1 MGSFH
6 FTRMLEHPVKKSI
19 GEKEKQ
25 VKKGG
30 KRVMDKI
37 KFLLGYLTG
46 VVIVL
51 ILRRDKWL
59 PLLEE
64 LLQHQ

>member
-1 MGSFH
+1 
-6 FTRMLEHPVKKSI
+6 
-19 GEKEKQ
+19 
-25 VKKGG
+25 
-30 KRVMDKI
+30 MDKI